1 VVLVASET
9 VGCDNGT
16 GYIMPEFLVDFEL
29 SIGSLR
35 ELSKLDIQ
43 ILCPGH
49 RIVITGPDAK
59 SYLRRSLEQAAA
71 YVAMLE
77 RLLR

>member
-43 ILCPGH
+43 ILCP
-49 RIVITGPDAK
+49 
-59 SYLRRSLEQAAA
+59 
-71 YVAMLE
+71 
-77 RLLR
+77 